1 MKRKERE
8 EALAQLIVQ
17 DKEHFYRLAYSY
29 VKNQQDALDVVQ
41 DSIHKA
47 LRGVHRLE
55 KEANLRNWYIRI
67 LINTAIDKLRKQKR
81 EVLIDQA
88 TLEGMA
94 PSSNDSYKNV
104 DLEQV
109 LQQLSPKYRI
119 VIVLKYFEDL
129 TLREVAEVLDI
140 SENTAKTRL
149 YRALNLL
156 RELMKE
162 ATYMGGHF

>member
-88 TLEGMA
+88 TLEGMS